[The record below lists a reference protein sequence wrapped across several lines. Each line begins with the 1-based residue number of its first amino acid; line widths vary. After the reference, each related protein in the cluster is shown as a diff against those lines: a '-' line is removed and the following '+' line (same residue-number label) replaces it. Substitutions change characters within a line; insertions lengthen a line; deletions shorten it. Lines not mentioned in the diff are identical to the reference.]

1 MSNPIVQPG
10 PGRDPSAEQIA
21 ADIAQTRAR
30 LAGNVDALADKLD
43 VKARAQEKVDDVKVT
58 ARAKVDDVK
67 ATAQA
72 AAAEGKDKVVA
83 GSRQV
88 GDRYQGLSRPVQIAV
103 AVAPVVLM
111 VVLVI
116 RRIRS

>member
-1 MSNPIVQPG
+1 MT
-10 PGRDPSAEQIA
+10 DPTAEQIA
-21 ADIAQTRAR
+21 ADIARTRAR
-30 LAGNVDALADKLD
+30 LAGNVDALAGKLD
-43 VKARAQEKVDDVKVT
+43 VKARAQDKVDDV
-58 ARAKVDDVK
+58 R

-72 AAAEGKDKVVA
+72 AAAEGKEKVVA

>member
-1 MSNPIVQPG
+1 MSDSTVRPG
-10 PGRDPSAEQIA
+10 PAQDASAEQIA
-21 ADIAQTRAR
+21 ADIAKTRAR
-30 LAGNVDALADKLD
+30 LAGNVDALADRLD
-43 VKARAQEKVDDVKVT
+43 VKARAQDKVDDVKVT

-72 AAAEGKDKVVA
+72 AAAEGKEKVVA
-83 GSRQV
+83 GGRQV
-88 GDRYQGLSRPVQIAV
+88 NDRYQELPRPVQIAI

>member
-1 MSNPIVQPG
+1 MSIPTPAPRPG
-10 PGRDPSAEQIA
+10 PDATPEELE
-21 ADIAQTRAR
+21 ADIAATRAR
-30 LAGNVDALADKLD
+30 LAGSVEALADKVD
-43 VKARAQEKVDDVKVT
+43 VKARAQD
-58 ARAKVDDVK
+58 KVDDVK

-72 AAAEGKDKVVA
+72 KVEDVRATAQAKVTEGREKVVA
-83 GSRQV
+83 GTRQV